1 MWNATIKCKI
11 IVMIKIKKKKQKWNM
26 KNNFAGDYKT
36 CSLIRDWGKN
46 SGSDLDCSYQN
57 ENNQSESV

>member
-1 MWNATIKCKI
+1 
-11 IVMIKIKKKKQKWNM
+11 M